1 MHRVKQPPAS
11 TLAAFLLTA
20 GALVQAAHAQE
31 TPSSAPEQE
40 AAPAEA
46 YSREGA
52 DSCIKCH
59 DSAEVLSLFKTKHGS
74 RAAPDSPFASGQLQ
88 CESCHGPGGTHA
100 ARVRSGQPR
109 PPIPNFGFNSISSV
123 ASQNQACLGCHADN
137 LQHAWRDAT
146 HDRNEVACADC
157 HQIHSVHDAVRS
169 TRDQA
174 EVCFDCHQQQRADHL
189 KAFRHPVAGNLMSC
203 SSCHSPHGSPAE
215 FDLRRSSLNETC
227 YACHAEKRGPYL
239 WEHAPVTE
247 DCSNCHEPH
256 GSSQPAL
263 LRVRAP
269 LLCQQ
274 CHSQAGHP
282 TFAYGPDNLPGGSQ
296 PSSYLAAGSCLNCHS
311 QVHGSNHPSGSRL
324 TR

>member
-1 MHRVKQPPAS
+1 VS
-11 TLAAFLLTA
+11 TLNQTCL
-20 GALVQAAHAQE
+20 
-31 TPSSAPEQE
+31 
-40 AAPAEA
+40 
-46 YSREGA
+46 
-52 DSCIKCH
+52 D
-59 DSAEVLSLFKTKHGS
+59 
-74 RAAPDSPFASGQLQ
+74 
-88 CESCHGPGGTHA
+88 CHGDT
-100 ARVRSGQPR
+100 
-109 PPIPNFGFNSISSV
+109 
-123 ASQNQACLGCHADN
+123 

-146 HDRNEVACADC
+146 HDRNDVACADC
-157 HQIHSVHDAVRS
+157 HQIHSLHDRVRS
-169 TRDQA
+169 TRQQA

-189 KAFRHPVAGNLMSC
+189 KAFRHPIDSNLMSC
-203 SSCHSPHGSPAE
+203 SSCHSPHGSPVE
-215 FDLRRSSLNETC
+215 FDLRRDSLNETC
-227 YACHAEKRGPYL
+227 YTCHAEKRGPYL

-247 DCSNCHEPH
+247 DCSSCHVPH

>member
-1 MHRVKQPPAS
+1 MKLPPAS
-11 TLAAFLLTA
+11 VLAGFLLAAGWLAPAA
-20 GALVQAAHAQE
+20 GAQE
-31 TPSSAPEQE
+31 TPSGAPEQSGTANE
-40 AAPAEA
+40 S

-52 DSCIKCH
+52 DTCIKCH
-59 DSAEVLSLFKTKHGS
+59 DSPDILALFKTKHGS
-74 RAAPDSPFASGQLQ
+74 RAAAHSPFAAGQLQ
-88 CESCHGPGGTHA
+88 CEACHGPGGAHA

-109 PPIPNFGFNSISSV
+109 PPIPNFGADSV
-123 ASQNQACLGCHADN
+123 ASVATQNQACLGCHATDV
-137 LQHAWRDAT
+137 QHDWRDAA
-146 HDRNEVACADC
+146 HDRNNVACSDC
-157 HQIHSVHDAVRS
+157 HRVHATFDAVRS
-169 TRDQA
+169 TRQQA
-174 EVCFDCHQQQRADHL
+174 EVCFDCHQQQRADHM
-189 KAFRHPVAGNLMSC
+189 KAFRHPIDGNLMSC
-203 SSCHSPHGSPAE
+203 SSCHSPHGSAAE
-215 FDLRRSSLNETC
+215 FALRRNSVNETC
-227 YACHAEKRGPYL
+227 YTCHAEKRGPYL

-247 DCSNCHEPH
+247 DCSNCHAPH

-311 QVHGSNHPSGSRL
+311 QVHGSNHPSGSKL

>member
-1 MHRVKQPPAS
+1 VELRRAS
-11 TLAAFLLTA
+11 VLAGIVLTA
-20 GALVQAAHAQE
+20 GSLGQTTGAQE
-31 TPSSAPEQE
+31 TQSVTPEQGAV
-40 AAPAEA
+40 AAPS

-52 DSCIKCH
+52 DTCIKCH
-59 DSAEVLSLFKTKHGS
+59 DTPEVLSLFSTVHAS
-74 RAAPDSPFASGQLQ
+74 RSAPDSPFAQGQLQ
-88 CESCHGPGGTHA
+88 CEACHGPGGTHA

-109 PPIPNFGFNSISSV
+109 PPIPHFAPNSVEPV
-123 ASQNQACLGCHADN
+123 ASRNQVCLDCHADR
-137 LQHAWRDAT
+137 LQHAWVDAT
-146 HDRNEVACADC
+146 HDRNDVACSDC
-157 HQIHSVHDAVRS
+157 HQVHSRHDPVRS
-169 TRDQA
+169 TRLQS
-174 EVCFDCHQQQRADHL
+174 EVCYECHQQQRAENL
-189 KAFRHPVAGNLMSC
+189 KAFHHPVDGNLMSC
-203 SSCHSPHGSPAE
+203 SSCHSPHGSPVE
-215 FDLRRSSLNETC
+215 FALRRSSVNETC
-227 YACHAEKRGPYL
+227 YTCHAEKRGPYL

-247 DCSNCHEPH
+247 DCSTCHAPH

>member
-1 MHRVKQPPAS
+1 VDLPRAS
-11 TLAAFLLTA
+11 VLAGILLTA
-20 GALVQAAHAQE
+20 GSLGWAAGEQE
-31 TPSSAPEQE
+31 TLSVT
-40 AAPAEA
+40 PAESPPA
-46 YSREGA
+46 SPSYSRQGA
-52 DSCIKCH
+52 DTCIKCH
-59 DSAEVLSLFKTKHGS
+59 DTPEVLSLFGTAHGS
-74 RAAPDSPFASGQLQ
+74 RTAAHSPFAPGQLQ
-88 CESCHGPGGTHA
+88 CEACHGPGGTHA

-109 PPIPNFGFNSISSV
+109 PPIPNFVANSEVPV
-123 ASQNQACLGCHADN
+123 ASQNRVCLDCHADR
-137 LQHAWRDAT
+137 LQHAWLDAT
-146 HDRNEVACADC
+146 HDRNDVACSDC
-157 HQIHSVHDAVRS
+157 HRVHSQHDPVRS
-169 TRDQA
+169 TRLQP
-174 EVCFDCHQQQRADHL
+174 EVCFECHKQQRAENL
-189 KAFRHPVAGNLMSC
+189 KAFRHPVDGNLMSC
-203 SSCHSPHGSPAE
+203 SSCHSPHGSPVE

-227 YACHAEKRGPYL
+227 YTCHAEKRGPYL

-247 DCSNCHEPH
+247 DCSTCHAPH